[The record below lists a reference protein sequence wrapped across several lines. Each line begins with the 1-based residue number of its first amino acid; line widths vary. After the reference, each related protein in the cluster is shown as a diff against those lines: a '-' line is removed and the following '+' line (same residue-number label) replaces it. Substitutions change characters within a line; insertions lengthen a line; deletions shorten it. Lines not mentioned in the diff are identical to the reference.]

1 MPSHTTPCFQTIYR
15 NLHHLLTLRRRL
27 KDELA
32 EAESPAA
39 ALDPRLPDALQA
51 ALEQLEHETAAL
63 RAATPDT
70 EDRQRVLD
78 LLKGRRAELFARAD
92 ALGTRAWCG
101 EAPDI
106 PDVTACRVRLRY
118 CEHCLAGCRRQ
129 IEELRERTALKDP
142 FLMLEEKFSLQDEEL
157 DALVHLYHRQFEPA
171 PPITGSELLAVAFPR
186 LEAAYKG
193 QAILFETSNLLGH
206 HLIEVVERRGD
217 PLASTFALSRV
228 ANLIIS
234 GLHVDYPL
242 QEVAWTV
249 FAAGR
254 GATVEM
260 GKGVFPG

>member
-1 MPSHTTPCFQTIYR
+1 MTGRMCITRSHPTGPLVAHQEYPTAAPPDGTPLPYIPAIPTPKKAKTESVDPMPSHTTPCFQTIYR

-118 CEHCLAGCRRQ
+118 CEHCLAGCRR
-129 IEELRERTALKDP
+129 
-142 FLMLEEKFSLQDEEL
+142 
-157 DALVHLYHRQFEPA
+157 
-171 PPITGSELLAVAFPR
+171 
-186 LEAAYKG
+186 LEAAC
-193 QAILFETSNLLGH
+193 
-206 HLIEVVERRGD
+206 RM
-217 PLASTFALSRV
+217 
-228 ANLIIS
+228 
-234 GLHVDYPL
+234 
-242 QEVAWTV
+242 W
-249 FAAGR
+249 
-254 GATVEM
+254 
-260 GKGVFPG
+260 